1 MLRHARNKAS
11 SSSSS
16 SVQKAFTPRERLVI
30 SCMYVHI
37 FRSNQFA
44 DQIINTAVVES
55 DDFKIISHFQRRRTG
70 VVLESLYHVVA
81 DVESPSDKSCAN

>member
-1 MLRHARNKAS
+1 MCAALGSVQVQGKRVACYVMHATKPAASSS

-44 DQIINTAVVES
+44 DQIINTAICRE
-55 DDFKIISHFQRRRTG
+55 
-70 VVLESLYHVVA
+70 
-81 DVESPSDKSCAN
+81 

>member
-1 MLRHARNKAS
+1 MLRHARNKA
-11 SSSSS
+11 SSSS

-44 DQIINTAVVES
+44 DQIINTAVV
-55 DDFKIISHFQRRRTG
+55 FFP
-70 VVLESLYHVVA
+70 SLITT
-81 DVESPSDKSCAN
+81 

>member
-1 MLRHARNKAS
+1 MCAVLGSVQVQGKRVACYVMHATKPAAAAAS
-11 SSSSS
+11 SSN

-44 DQIINTAVVES
+44 DQIINTAICRE
-55 DDFKIISHFQRRRTG
+55 
-70 VVLESLYHVVA
+70 
-81 DVESPSDKSCAN
+81 